1 MTISIYIKV
10 NLKNGANIC
19 VLTLSRPLINS
30 GETTYKRNI
39 LFLYFLFCSMLQCL
53 HVVQYSSDFSFQLN
67 MDSVCPSLK
76 IAVIIEA
83 DHVIALC
90 TYMTGGCYHI
100 SITSYFRF

>member
-1 MTISIYIKV
+1 VTISIYIKV

-19 VLTLSRPLINS
+19 VLTLSRPWINS

-76 IAVIIEA
+76 IAVS
-83 DHVIALC
+83 
-90 TYMTGGCYHI
+90 G
-100 SITSYFRF
+100 